1 MSNMDDLYFIN
12 LMFIVLI
19 LFINTILT
27 VYILNRLR
35 KLEAEVTLYELLLDA
50 VCTKVNLSLEDF
62 IDDEYED
69 DEDEDYVN
77 GEIKEYDE
85 NDYIN

>member
-1 MSNMDDLYFIN
+1 MFNIDDLYFIN

-19 LFINTILT
+19 LFINTILN

-35 KLEAEVTLYELLLDA
+35 KLETEVTLDELLLDA
-50 VCTKVNLSLEDF
+50 VSSKVGLSLEDV
-62 IDDEYED
+62 INEYED
-69 DEDEDYVN
+69 DEDYVN

-85 NDYIN
+85 DDYIN

>member
-1 MSNMDDLYFIN
+1 MFNIDDLYFVN
-12 LMFIVLI
+12 LLFIVLI

-35 KLEAEVTLYELLLDA
+35 KLETEVTLDELLLDA
-50 VCTKVNLSLEDF
+50 VSSKVGLSLED
-62 IDDEYED
+62 IINEYED
-69 DEDEDYVN
+69 DEDYVN

-85 NDYIN
+85 DDYIN

>member
-1 MSNMDDLYFIN
+1 MFNMDNLYFIN

-27 VYILNRLR
+27 VYVLNKLR
-35 KLEAEVTLYELLLDA
+35 KLETEVALDELLLDA
-50 VCTKVNLSLEDF
+50 VSNEVGLSLED
-62 IDDEYED
+62 IINEYED
-69 DEDEDYVN
+69 DEDYVN

-85 NDYIN
+85 DDYIN

>member
-1 MSNMDDLYFIN
+1 MFNIDDLYFIN

-19 LFINTILT
+19 LSINTILN

-35 KLEAEVTLYELLLDA
+35 KLETEVALDELLLDA
-50 VCTKVNLSLEDF
+50 ISNEVGLSLED
-62 IDDEYED
+62 IINEYED
-69 DEDEDYVN
+69 DENEDYVN

-85 NDYIN
+85 DDYIN

>member
-1 MSNMDDLYFIN
+1 MFNMTDLYFIN

-19 LFINTILT
+19 LFINTILN

-35 KLEAEVTLYELLLDA
+35 KLETEVALDELLLDA
-50 VCTKVNLSLEDF
+50 VSDKLDLSLED
-62 IDDEYED
+62 IIGEYED

-77 GEIKEYDE
+77 GEIKEYD
-85 NDYIN
+85 DIN

>member
-1 MSNMDDLYFIN
+1 MFNVNNLYFVN

-35 KLEAEVTLYELLLDA
+35 KLETEVALDELLLDA
-50 VCTKVNLSLEDF
+50 VCTKVGLSLED
-62 IDDEYED
+62 IIADEHED
-69 DEDEDYVN
+69 DDDYVN

-85 NDYIN
+85 DDYIN

>member
-1 MSNMDDLYFIN
+1 MFNIDDLYFIN

-19 LFINTILT
+19 LFINTILN

-35 KLEAEVTLYELLLDA
+35 KLEAEVTIDELLLDT
-50 VCTKVNLSLEDF
+50 VSNEVGLSLED
-62 IDDEYED
+62 IINEYED
-69 DEDEDYVN
+69 DEDYIN

-85 NDYIN
+85 DDIN

>member
-1 MSNMDDLYFIN
+1 MFNMDDLYFVN

-27 VYILNRLR
+27 VYVLNRLR
-35 KLEAEVTLYELLLDA
+35 KLETEVTLDELLLDA
-50 VCTKVNLSLEDF
+50 VSNKVDLSLED
-62 IDDEYED
+62 IINEYED
-69 DEDEDYVN
+69 DKDYVN

-85 NDYIN
+85 DDYIN

>member
-1 MSNMDDLYFIN
+1 MFNMDNLYFIN

-19 LFINTILT
+19 LSVNTILS

-35 KLEAEVTLYELLLDA
+35 KLETEVTVDELLLDA
-50 VCTKVNLSLEDF
+50 VSNEVGLSLEDF
-62 IDDEYED
+62 IDEYGD
-69 DEDEDYVN
+69 DKDYVN

-85 NDYIN
+85 DDHIN

>member
-1 MSNMDDLYFIN
+1 MFNMTNLYFIN

-35 KLEAEVTLYELLLDA
+35 KLETEVGLDELLLDA
-50 VCTKVNLSLEDF
+50 VSDKLDLSLED
-62 IDDEYED
+62 IIAEYED
-69 DEDEDYVN
+69 DEDYIN

-85 NDYIN
+85 DDYIN

>member
-1 MSNMDDLYFIN
+1 MFNIDDLYFIN

-19 LFINTILT
+19 LFINTILS

-35 KLEAEVTLYELLLDA
+35 KLETEVTLDELLLDA
-50 VCTKVNLSLEDF
+50 VSSKVGLSLEDV
-62 IDDEYED
+62 IAEYE
-69 DEDEDYVN
+69 EDEDYVN

-85 NDYIN
+85 DDDIN

>member
-1 MSNMDDLYFIN
+1 MFNMDDLYFIN

-35 KLEAEVTLYELLLDA
+35 KLETEVTVDELLLDA
-50 VCTKVNLSLEDF
+50 VSNEVGLSLED
-62 IDDEYED
+62 IINEYED
-69 DEDEDYVN
+69 DEDYVN

-85 NDYIN
+85 DDHID